1 MKMDVSKQKWIG
13 KVYLVLAGFAIM
25 GAILFLTAT
34 VARDLEDLE
43 SASSD
48 NVQWTISQT
57 EVEFLEFRKQLAVV
71 AQKPDTNLQQMR
83 QRFDVFYSRID
94 TLESASVYLALQSQP
109 SYTTAL
115 QSVRRFV
122 DEMVPLIDSDE
133 AVVRENVSEMA
144 QRAETI
150 RPEVRQIA
158 NSALDYFALEA
169 DQRRQEFATTL
180 LQLAVLVLA
189 LIFVLALA
197 VYYLRRLNLLNIN
210 RRRELQES
218 AERMN
223 TVIETS
229 LDGVIVVDCTGRI
242 LAFNAAAETI
252 FGYRA
257 DDIIGKT
264 LGPLIVPDHLQ
275 AAHSKGMKR
284 LRSGGERYV
293 VGKGRVELEGKRSNG
308 EVFPVELAVQAANTE
323 AGEIFV
329 AFVRDI
335 SASVKAEKELISAR
349 DQALAADRLK
359 TDFLATMSHEIR
371 TPLNGL
377 LGNLTLIQDTKLSP
391 QQERYIRNME
401 TSGDLLLRHVT
412 DVLDISR
419 YDVGKL
425 AIREVPVNI
434 ADLVQAIVDNQ
445 TGMAASH
452 DTTIEWKWD
461 GVPMEWVLSDPDR
474 LQHILMNLVGNAV
487 KFTHA
492 GQVTVTISAKIIEAG
507 TYAVQFSVSDTGQG
521 IDDQLKERI
530 FDDFVTGTTA
540 YDRPV
545 GGTGLGLSIARRFA
559 TAMGGEITVDSVV
572 GEGST
577 FNVTLP
583 LKATDAVT
591 IDAPRPIGQQSSIGL
606 RILIVEDNEINRA
619 VVRGMLRA
627 DGHSV
632 TEVHDGAAAV
642 EIASKN
648 DFDLILMDIS
658 MPIMDGRTATRAI
671 RSGVGKCSNVP
682 IIALTANAMAKEQE
696 AFIKDGMNG
705 VLTKPLSR
713 RALKDVLQRISDEI
727 RGNEIVMD
735 ENENL
740 NDMRE
745 ILGDETYEQL
755 KVQFVDEVEELHTW
769 LVDHPNHEL
778 NEIAARCHKVAGS
791 AAVFGATDYRAKL
804 IDIENAAKADQSDKV
819 ATAIMALPEV
829 WNTVKESI

>member
-1 MKMDVSKQKWIG
+1 MTMGVFKQKWIG
-13 KVYLVLAGFAIM
+13 KAYLVLAGFAIL
-25 GAILFLTAT
+25 GAIIFLAAT
-34 VARDLEDLE
+34 VAKDLDELE

-71 AQKPDTNLQQMR
+71 AQRPEASLQQMR
-83 QRFDVFYSRID
+83 RRFDVFYSRID
-94 TLESASVYLALQSQP
+94 TLESASVYLALQTEP
-109 SYTTAL
+109 DYATAL
-115 QSVRRFV
+115 QSVRRFL
-122 DEMVPLIDSDE
+122 DELVPLIDSDE
-133 AVVRENVSEMA
+133 VVLRENISEMILK
-144 QRAETI
+144 AEAI

-158 NSALDYFALEA
+158 NSALDYFATEA
-169 DQRRQEFATTL
+169 DRRRQVFATTL
-180 LQLAVLVLA
+180 LQLAVLVLV

-197 VYYLRRLNLLNIN
+197 IYYLRRLNLSNIK

-229 LDGVIVVDCTGRI
+229 LDGVIVVDCTGHI
-242 LAFNAAAETI
+242 LAFNAAAESI
-252 FGYRA
+252 FGYRTEEVM
-257 DDIIGKT
+257 GKT

-377 LGNLTLIQDTKLSP
+377 LGNLALIQDTKLSP
-391 QQERYIRNME
+391 QQQRYIRNME

-425 AIREVPVNI
+425 AVREVPVNI
-434 ADLVQAIVDNQ
+434 GDLVQAIVDNQ
-445 TGMAASH
+445 TGMAASN
-452 DTTIEWKWD
+452 DTSIEWKWI
-461 GVPMEWVLSDPDR
+461 GKPTEWVLSDPDR

-487 KFTHA
+487 KFTHD
-492 GQVTVTISAKIIEAG
+492 GQVAVSISAKSLDAD
-507 TYAVQFSVSDTGQG
+507 TYEVQFAVSDTGQG
-521 IDDQLKERI
+521 IDDELKERI

-540 YDRPV
+540 YDRKV

-577 FNVTLP
+577 FRVTLP
-583 LKATDAVT
+583 LKVTDPITA
-591 IDAPRPIGQQSSIGL
+591 DAPKPISQHPQIGL
-606 RILIVEDNEINRA
+606 HVLIVEDNEINRA
-619 VVRGMLRA
+619 VVRGMLHA
-627 DGHSV
+627 DGHTA

-642 EIASKN
+642 EIAAKK

-658 MPIMDGRTATRAI
+658 MPIMDGRAATRAI
-671 RSGVGKCSNVP
+671 RSGAGKRSNVP
-682 IIALTANAMAKEQE
+682 IVALTANAMAKEQE

-755 KVQFVDEVEELHTW
+755 KVQFIEEVDELHTW

-791 AAVFGATDYRAKL
+791 AAVFGATDYRAAL
-804 IDIENAAKADQSDKV
+804 IDIENAAKADQNDKV
-819 ATAIMALPEV
+819 ATVIMALPAV
-829 WNTVKESI
+829 WNAVKESI